1 MSIRSLWQGRGVLR
15 IAGTENGGMIPEADI
30 LDAFIAVRRAFQSAD
45 LNVPEAVILKSND
58 DGMRLLARINQGNL
72 VLSAGRRHQVRHPRL
87 VCRPALGAGLGGSI
101 GAAHGRVNVP
111 QREQIIEAIIREAA
125 KLTNGISVAR

>member
-87 VCRPALGAGLGGSI
+87 VGRAALGAGLGGRI

-125 KLTNGISVAR
+125 KLINGISVAR